1 MMTLWKKVFRYQI
14 PSYLVNTLHI
24 QNYVPIS
31 EIVFQYFHFFLA
43 CVIFNLEHLEAWK
56 QVTSLLQRKEKRLMG
71 FRTSLW

>member
-1 MMTLWKKVFRYQI
+1 MYKETPLTKIFVLRFKIRLMMMTLWKKVFRYQI

-43 CVIFNLEHLEAWK
+43 CVIFNLEHLEA
-56 QVTSLLQRKEKRLMG
+56 
-71 FRTSLW
+71 